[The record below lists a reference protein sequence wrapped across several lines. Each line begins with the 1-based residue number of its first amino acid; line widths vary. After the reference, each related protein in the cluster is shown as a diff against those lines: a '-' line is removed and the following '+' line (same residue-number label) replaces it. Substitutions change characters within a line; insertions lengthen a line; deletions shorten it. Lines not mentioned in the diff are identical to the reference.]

1 MDKPYLLLDIDGV
14 CLDWEKG
21 LIEFMQA
28 NVHNIVQPEYLDE
41 HSYDLAHRFGITS
54 EEANSLVWEFH
65 YDKRFENLEPFD
77 GVADAIEQ
85 LSEKY
90 NCVAITACGSDKI
103 ISIAREKNLKTCFGD
118 AFVAVH
124 CVDIFDEKR
133 KFLAKYPSGHWVEDH
148 ARNAQMGLEFGHQ
161 CWLIDAPYN
170 KTKIIDSRVKRIN
183 NLSDLC
189 AIIL

>member
-14 CLDWEKG
+14 CLDWETG
-21 LIEFMQA
+21 LTNFMRA
-28 NVHNIVQPEYLDE
+28 NVQHITPPECLDE
-41 HSYDLAHRFGITS
+41 HSYDLATRFGITYD
-54 EEANSLVWEFH
+54 EANSLVWDFH

-77 GVADAIEQ
+77 GVTDAIAQ
-85 LSEKY
+85 LKEKY
-90 NCVAITACGSDKI
+90 NCVAITACGSDSI
-103 ISIAREKNLKTCFGD
+103 IVEAREKNLTTCFGD

-133 KFLAKYPSGHWVEDH
+133 GFLAKYPAGHWVEDH
-148 ARNAQMGLEFGHQ
+148 VRNVTMGLEFGHQ

-170 KTKIIDSRVKRIN
+170 KTKIVDSRVKRIN

-189 AIIL
+189 GIIL